1 MSQGE
6 SAEDR
11 QQPSEAA
18 REESAPGEAGPA
30 DRGSGVTRRGV
41 IAAAGAAGVLLAV
54 SQAGLGGRPRED
66 LLGEPTAADGPVRVV
81 SLVRQSDM
89 VDLTLAL
96 WNCSVETGGGQ
107 ARLVRVDEALAAFVV
122 VHFGPQAVTERAFLE
137 ASGGGNEPPT
147 AAPVPT
153 RISGTS
159 RLAFDVTG
167 VLPLDFTVDEL
178 LDWARFTPR
187 LVPNALPRTAPGTFR
202 SLPRRPDSTET
213 SLELPWRL
221 QLSPAESGGW
231 AHSAD
236 PVTHGSWTE
245 VWETRLGVRERQE
258 GGDWRVAEAPDAE
271 PFVRAVWAS
280 DPGFENWLTTPAS
293 VPSGDTTDGLRT
305 ALVPRDRYDIVRL
318 SGDYSLRTVGG
329 RGPAPIEVERLALG
343 ALGAGYDMR
352 GEWDPVVTAN
362 YSSTTREWT
371 HRGALGRDHH
381 VRVVSTGFLYPFGH
395 RAAVLSLTER
405 TSQRPS
411 ASSEARAAYLR
422 KRLILVV
429 RQPVKSYS
437 DDADVRNAG
446 RRFPF
451 RRVRLLTA
459 RTPPLEPA
467 TGYVGGG
474 PAGNSYVPRVGG
486 SAYRFHLRGTDWAG
500 RDVDFVA
507 PLVFVSDAGARSS
520 AHLQALHA
528 AYHTDDPLRTAGF
541 GGRTV
546 ALAQPGAHPG
556 DTELPVESMVFTGE
570 APRSSADTAAMVD
583 AGRAPFYPALDRLTA
598 TLPVVRELSGDDP
611 GPGTFSYHDAAGSSY
626 VLGGFGAQNPGE
638 VFLAAT
644 PGVDPVQVGF
654 PADRSGGVVTAEF
667 AIAGVSR
674 SRGPVAGDAHDAAR
688 NLFDP
693 RKMYPRSEARLAGGL
708 ELKDL
713 LKPQGATPNPEQA
726 FELTARQ
733 EADADGRPV
742 MTELRSKL
750 TPELRAWPSG
760 VNLFVP
766 ADPKKCLT
774 VDTRVTSRT
783 DAPTEVV
790 DRVVKG
796 ELKNFTINLWGT
808 GATRFVTLDVARF
821 RFVERKDAK
830 TEVDCDIRTVSY
842 HGALKFVDAL
852 SRYCTFLGWEP
863 PTGPPTG
870 GGSSARTASFRRAA
884 GAPAAAAAAADE
896 HPSAGQGDR
905 YVDVSPQGVAL
916 NRTFA
921 VPEIQLGAFALT
933 GLSVYAGVV
942 IPFDGKP
949 IRVRFA
955 FSSRDKP
962 FSVVLSFLGGG
973 GFAAVELGLGGV
985 EMLEFS
991 FEVKASYSFAI
1002 GSVVSGAVEA
1012 KAGVYFSV
1020 ESAENGDQ
1028 ACELTAYLQFSGAVS
1043 VLGLVTLSLVAYLAL
1058 SYYDTPERLVGEATV
1073 SVSVDLFFFS
1083 FSNSYTVRRELIKG
1097 SGRSDGASARA
1108 DRGSGARSAL
1118 AASPTAVGTAR
1129 MSFGDTLTRQEWLDQ
1144 YCAAFAPVGA

>member
-1 MSQGE
+1 M
-6 SAEDR
+6 
-11 QQPSEAA
+11 
-18 REESAPGEAGPA
+18 
-30 DRGSGVTRRGV
+30 TRRGV
-41 IAAAGAAGVLLAV
+41 LSAAGAAGLLLAV
-54 SQAGLGGRPRED
+54 SQAVPGGRSRENA
-66 LLGEPTAADGPVRVV
+66 LGEPTAADGPVRVV
-81 SLVRQSDM
+81 SLVRQADM

-96 WNCSVETGGGQ
+96 WNCSVDTSEGR
-107 ARLVRVDEALAAFVV
+107 ARLVRVDQTLSAYVV

-147 AAPVPT
+147 VDPVPT

-167 VLPLDFTVDEL
+167 LLPLDFTVDEV

-187 LVPNALPRTAPGTFR
+187 LVPNALPRTVPDTFR
-202 SLPRRPDSTET
+202 SLPRRPDATET

-231 AHSAD
+231 AHSAQ

-245 VWETRLGVRERQE
+245 VWETRLGIREQQE
-258 GGDWRVAEAPDAE
+258 DDSWRVTEAPEAE
-271 PFVRAVWAS
+271 PFLRAVWAS
-280 DPGFENWLTTPAS
+280 DPGFEDWLTTPAS
-293 VPSGDTTDGLRT
+293 VPAGDTTDGLRT
-305 ALVPRDRYDIVRL
+305 SLTPRERYDLVRL
-318 SGDYSLRTVGG
+318 SGDYSLRTVSG
-329 RGPAPIEVERLALG
+329 RQPAPIELERLSLST
-343 ALGAGYDMR
+343 LGAGYDLHA
-352 GEWDPVVTAN
+352 EWDSVVTSN
-362 YSSTTREWT
+362 YASAVREWT
-371 HRGALGRDHH
+371 HRGVLGRDHY

-395 RAAVLSLTER
+395 RAAVLSLTQR
-405 TSQRPS
+405 KSQRPS
-411 ASSEARAAYLR
+411 ASSEARAAFLR

-429 RQPVKSYS
+429 RQPVKSYRGDS
-437 DDADVRNAG
+437 DLRNAG

-459 RTPPLEPA
+459 QTPPLEPE
-467 TGYVGGG
+467 TEYVNGGS
-474 PAGNSYVPRVGG
+474 AANSYVPRVGD
-486 SAYRFHLRGTDWAG
+486 SAYRFHLRGADWAG
-500 RDVDFVA
+500 KEVDFTS
-507 PLVFVSDAGARSS
+507 PLVFVSDAGARNSE
-520 AHLQALHA
+520 HLQRVHETYNAEGQ
-528 AYHTDDPLRTAGF
+528 LRTAGF
-541 GGRTV
+541 GGRPV

-556 DTELPVESMVFTGE
+556 DTELPVESMVFMGE
-570 APRSSADTAAMVD
+570 APRPGADPVAMVN
-583 AGRAPFYPALDRLTA
+583 AGWAPFYPALDRLTA
-598 TLPVVRELSGDDP
+598 GLPVVQELVGDEL
-611 GPGTFSYHDAAGSSY
+611 GTGTFSYHDAAGSSY
-626 VLGGFGAQNPGE
+626 VGGGFGSQNPGE

-644 PGVDPVQVGF
+644 GSDQVQVRF
-654 PADRSGGVVTAEF
+654 PADRSGGVVTPVF
-667 AIAGVSR
+667 AIAGISR
-674 SRGPVAGDAHDAAR
+674 LRGPVAGDAHDAAR

-693 RKMYPRSEARLAGGL
+693 QKMYPRSEAKLAGGL

-713 LKPQGATPNPEQA
+713 LKPQSDTPNPEQA
-726 FELTARQ
+726 VELTARQ
-733 EADADGRPV
+733 ETDADGRSV
-742 MTELRSKL
+742 MTELRSK
-750 TPELRAWPSG
+750 TNPELRAWPSG

-774 VDTRVTSRT
+774 VDTRVTSRVDT
-783 DAPTEVV
+783 PAEVV

-808 GATRFVTLDVARF
+808 GDATRFVSLDVARF

-830 TEVDCDIRTVSY
+830 TEVDCDVRTVSF
-842 HGALKFVDAL
+842 HGALKFVEAL
-852 SRYCTFLGWEP
+852 SRYCTFLGWEA
-863 PTGPPTG
+863 PTGPATAG
-870 GGSSARTASFRRAA
+870 SSSARTASFRRVAS
-884 GAPAAAAAAADE
+884 APADAIAAADE
-896 HPSAGQGDR
+896 HPTAGQGDR

-916 NRTFA
+916 NRSFA

-933 GLSVYAGVV
+933 GLAVYAGIV

-955 FSSRDKP
+955 FSSREKP

-991 FEVKASYSFAI
+991 FEVKASYAFAI

-1012 KAGVYFSV
+1012 KAGIYFAI
-1020 ESAENGDQ
+1020 ETAENGDQ

-1097 SGRSDGASARA
+1097 SGGSDGASARA
-1108 DRGSGARSAL
+1108 GRSSVARSAL
-1118 AASPTAVGTAR
+1118 AALPTSAQAAR
-1129 MSFGDTLTRQEWLDQ
+1129 VSFGDTLTQQEWLDQ